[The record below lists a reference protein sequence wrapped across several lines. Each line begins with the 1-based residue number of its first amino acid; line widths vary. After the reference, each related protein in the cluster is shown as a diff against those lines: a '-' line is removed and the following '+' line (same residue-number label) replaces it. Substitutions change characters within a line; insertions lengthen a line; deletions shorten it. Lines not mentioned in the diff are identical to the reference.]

1 MREIQEPTKYD
12 YSPLMSKIGRQDCMI
27 HYSKT
32 FVSDLREIFEANGV
46 SFDDAYYPLLSD
58 ITLYGIIL
66 GRQYEQRHHM
76 SMMRDKMSQK
86 GQKRA
91 INETE
96 R

>member
-46 SFDDAYYPLLSD
+46 NFDNAYYPLLSD

-66 GRQYEQRHHM
+66 GREYERRHHM
-76 SMMRDKMSQK
+76 SMMREKMSKKEQK
-86 GQKRA
+86 SDTNVKVR
-91 INETE
+91 
-96 R
+96 